1 MNIETSAQRNSS
13 TGTLAALLCLFAAV
27 LIPLALIGN
36 ACIVSADGG
45 DGREF
50 LKTGKDALEG
60 GRYADAVRDLSVAG
74 KEFPELGDYALL
86 YLSDAYH
93 NLGDH
98 KESCAA
104 ARRLV
109 ETYPQSPL
117 VKRARLNEIRES
129 QENGDGDLVN
139 LLGAFVKDYPEE
151 DEVGMLYGSL
161 LRQRGE
167 TAKAS
172 CVFKEI
178 YVRAGSL
185 SGTALEQLT
194 PADIEA
200 SDLVERASR
209 LMKRYEFGS
218 AERDLRKALSM
229 DEGKHRDEILTKLGY
244 ALFRQ
249 KEYKEAS
256 LVYERLHDSYSMA
269 RALYRAGDEKGFE
282 AALNDLLAG
291 NDRRAGGLLIATAA
305 DKRRE
310 KDFEGALKVYHDVLD
325 RFPPEAEDAMW
336 GIGWT
341 QYRAG
346 DYKKSSE
353 VFSEMYAKY
362 EDPKYLYWQARSV
375 ESGGGNADELYASL
389 KTSGN
394 NFYAALATVRN
405 KEKISKPVRYTEP
418 PFEMAAKGRRQF
430 QRVEAL
436 LSLGMNDE
444 AITEL
449 RWISGKIDD
458 LPGLIYA
465 MSKFQEL
472 GEYRRAIGLAT
483 KLPYSEKL
491 HKFWYPLAFWDDVRN
506 ISKKY
511 GVDPLILLSVMRE
524 ESRFDVNAR
533 SVAGARGLLQI
544 MPRTA
549 YRLDKG
555 LKLGIRTESQI
566 HDAKKNIEL
575 GACYLRSLLKEFKS
589 LAHAIAAYNAGEA
602 IVKKWEERGGHK
614 SADEFIE
621 DIPYPETRNYVKKV
635 VTSYFQYGREF
646 SDGESEADL
655 GVMLGEL

>member
-1 MNIETSAQRNSS
+1 
-13 TGTLAALLCLFAAV
+13 
-27 LIPLALIGN
+27 
-36 ACIVSADGG
+36 
-45 DGREF
+45 
-50 LKTGKDALEG
+50 
-60 GRYADAVRDLSVAG
+60 
-74 KEFPELGDYALL
+74 
-86 YLSDAYH
+86 
-93 NLGDH
+93 
-98 KESCAA
+98 
-104 ARRLV
+104 
-109 ETYPQSPL
+109 
-117 VKRARLNEIRES
+117 
-129 QENGDGDLVN
+129 
-139 LLGAFVKDYPEE
+139 
-151 DEVGMLYGSL
+151 
-161 LRQRGE
+161 
-167 TAKAS
+167 
-172 CVFKEI
+172 
-178 YVRAGSL
+178 
-185 SGTALEQLT
+185 
-194 PADIEA
+194 
-200 SDLVERASR
+200 
-209 LMKRYEFGS
+209 
-218 AERDLRKALSM
+218 
-229 DEGKHRDEILTKLGY
+229 
-244 ALFRQ
+244 
-249 KEYKEAS
+249 
-256 LVYERLHDSYSMA
+256 
-269 RALYRAGDEKGFE
+269 
-282 AALNDLLAG
+282 
-291 NDRRAGGLLIATAA
+291 
-305 DKRRE
+305 
-310 KDFEGALKVYHDVLD
+310 
-325 RFPPEAEDAMW
+325 
-336 GIGWT
+336 
-341 QYRAG
+341 
-346 DYKKSSE
+346 
-353 VFSEMYAKY
+353 
-362 EDPKYLYWQARSV
+362 
-375 ESGGGNADELYASL
+375 
-389 KTSGN
+389 
-394 NFYAALATVRN
+394 
-405 KEKISKPVRYTEP
+405 
-418 PFEMAAKGRRQF
+418 MAAKGRRQF

>member
-1 MNIETSAQRNSS
+1 MNIETSAKRKSS
-13 TGTLAALLCLFAAV
+13 RGKLVALTCYFAAV
-27 LIPLALIGN
+27 LIPFALIGN
-36 ACIVSADGG
+36 ACSVSADCG
-45 DGREF
+45 DGRGF

-60 GRYADAVRDLSVAG
+60 GNYTEAVQDLSKAG
-74 KEFPELGDYALL
+74 KEFPVLGDYALL

-93 NLGDH
+93 YLGDH
-98 KESCAA
+98 KESYAA
-104 ARRLV
+104 ARKLV
-109 ETYPQSPL
+109 EKYPQSPL

-129 QENGDGDLVN
+129 QEDGDGDRVN
-139 LLGAFVKDYPEE
+139 LLEAFVKDYPEE
-151 DEVGMLYGSL
+151 DEIGMLYGSL

-172 CVFKEI
+172 GVFKEI
-178 YVRAGSL
+178 YVRAGSS
-185 SGTALEQLT
+185 SGAALEQLT
-194 PADIEA
+194 PAEIEA
-200 SDLVERASR
+200 SDLLERASR

-218 AERDLRKALSM
+218 AERDLRKALSR
-229 DEGKHRDEILTKLGY
+229 DEGTHRDEILRKLGY

-256 LVYERLHDSYSMA
+256 RVYERLRDSYSMA
-269 RALYRAGDEKGFE
+269 RALYRAGDDKGFE
-282 AALNDLLAG
+282 AALNDLLAV

-325 RFPPEAEDAMW
+325 RFPLEAEDAMW

-341 QYRAG
+341 HYRAG
-346 DYKKSSE
+346 HYKESSE
-353 VFSEMYAKY
+353 VFSEMYTKY

-375 ESGGGNADELYASL
+375 ESDGGDAEELYASL

-394 NFYAALATVRN
+394 NFYTALAMVRN
-405 KEKISKPVRYTEP
+405 KEKISKPVRYSEP
-418 PFEMAAKGRRQF
+418 SFEISAKSRRQF

-436 LSLGMNDE
+436 LSLDMNDE
-444 AITEL
+444 AVTEL

-465 MSKFQEL
+465 MAKFQEL

-483 KLPYSEKL
+483 KIPYSEKL
-491 HKFWYPLAFWDDVRN
+491 HKFWYPLAFWDDVKK
-506 ISKKY
+506 ISKTY
-511 GVDPLILLSVMRE
+511 GVDPLVLLAVMRE
-524 ESRFDVNAR
+524 ESRFDVDAR

-544 MPRTA
+544 MPQTA
-549 YRLDKG
+549 YRLDKS
-555 LKLGIRTESQI
+555 LKLGIRSESQI
-566 HDAKKNIEL
+566 HDARNNIQL
-575 GACYLRSLLKEFKS
+575 GAYYLKSLFKEFKS
-589 LAHAIAAYNAGEA
+589 LAHALAAYNAGEA
-602 IVKKWEERGGHK
+602 IVKKWEEQGDHK

-635 VTSYFQYGREF
+635 VTSYYQYGRAF
-646 SDGESEADL
+646 SDDKAEADL

>member
-1 MNIETSAQRNSS
+1 MNRETSAERKS
-13 TGTLAALLCLFAAV
+13 TPGKIVVLICCFAAV
-27 LIPLALIGN
+27 LMPFALIGN
-36 ACIVSADGG
+36 ACNVSADGG
-45 DGREF
+45 DGRGF

-60 GRYADAVRDLSVAG
+60 GRYPDAVRDLSEAE
-74 KEFPELGDYALL
+74 KEFPVLGDYALL

-93 NLGDH
+93 NLGEH
-98 KESCAA
+98 KESYAA
-104 ARRLV
+104 VRKLV
-109 ETYPQSPL
+109 EKYPQSPL

-129 QENGDGDLVN
+129 QENGNGDLVN

-151 DEVGMLYGSL
+151 DEIGMLYGSL

-178 YVRAGSL
+178 YVRAGLL
-185 SGTALEQLT
+185 SGAALEQLT

-200 SDLVERASR
+200 SDLLERASR
-209 LMKRYEFGS
+209 LIKRYDFGS

-229 DEGKHRDEILTKLGY
+229 DDGKHGDEILRKLGY

-256 LVYERLHDSYSMA
+256 RVYERLHDSYSMA
-269 RALYRAGDEKGFE
+269 RALYRAGDGKGFE
-282 AALNDLLAG
+282 AALNDLLTG
-291 NDRRAGGLLIATAA
+291 NDRRAGGLLIVTAA
-305 DKRRE
+305 DRRRE

-341 QYRAG
+341 HYRAG

-375 ESGGGNADELYASL
+375 EADGGDAEELYASL

-405 KEKISKPVRYTEP
+405 KEKIGKPVRYSEP
-418 PFEMAAKGRRQF
+418 SSEISARSRRQF

-436 LSLGMNDE
+436 LSLDMNAQ

-483 KLPYSEKL
+483 KIPYSERL
-491 HKFWYPLAFWDDVRN
+491 HKFWYPLAFWDDVRK
-506 ISKKY
+506 IAKKY

-524 ESRFDVNAR
+524 ESRFDINAR

-544 MPRTA
+544 MPQTA
-549 YRLDKG
+549 YRLDKS

-566 HDAKKNIEL
+566 HDAKNNIQL
-575 GACYLRSLLKEFKS
+575 GAYYLKSLFKEFKS
-589 LAHAIAAYNAGEA
+589 LAHALAAYNAGEA
-602 IVKKWEERGGHK
+602 IVKKWEEQGGYK

-635 VTSYFQYGREF
+635 VTSYYQYGRAF
-646 SDGESEADL
+646 SDGNAEADL